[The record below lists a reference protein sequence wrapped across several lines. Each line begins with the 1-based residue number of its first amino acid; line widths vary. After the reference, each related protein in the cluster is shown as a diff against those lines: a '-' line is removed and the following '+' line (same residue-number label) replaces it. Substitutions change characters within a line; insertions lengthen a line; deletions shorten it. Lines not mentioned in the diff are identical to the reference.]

1 MKTIFSYQ
9 SIAQRS
15 ETSATGACTKA
26 NEISRHIYYNHYIS
40 LKVAKAVSTLCIR
53 TRTTTPIII
62 TISMAVSRMSMRTT
76 PTTTTTTITRINTI
90 KITSMAVSTISMS
103 TSAAE
108 GTEAEAIEA
117 AVEVNL
123 AFHK

>member
-1 MKTIFSYQ
+1 MAIFSYQ

-76 PTTTTTTITRINTI
+76 PTTTTITTIKII
-90 KITSMAVSTISMS
+90 MITSMAVSTISMS
-103 TSAAE
+103 TSAAD

-123 AFHK
+123 AFDK

>member
-1 MKTIFSYQ
+1 MMAIFSYQ

-53 TRTTTPIII
+53 TCTTKIATIII
-62 TISMAVSRMSMRTT
+62 TIS
-76 PTTTTTTITRINTI
+76 TR
-90 KITSMAVSTISMS
+90 ITSMAVSTISMR

-123 AFHK
+123 AFNKLRSSFKGVT